1 MPLLAIPSI
10 EIRAGVCTDPRG
22 PGNQAAGI
30 SEPIAMARAWAA
42 AGFRRV
48 HVRDLD
54 AMTGRGSNADLLE
67 DMARDGAVEVQTDA
81 AIQSGDQIE
90 RLLDAGAAQV
100 VLGPRAIEEPE
111 WTAGV
116 AGSYP
121 GLLVI
126 ETDVRERRVV
136 TRGWVRNL
144 PLDIFDLLAELSTL
158 PLGGLLVSPAAG
170 NAEVS
175 RSPSDLNLLEDLSE
189 TCNFAILAS
198 GGVSTMNDARALE
211 HRGVSGV
218 VLDASAFLNLDPR
231 VVAAEFAG

>member
-10 EIRAGVCTDPRG
+10 EIRAGLCADPRTG
-22 PGNQAAGI
+22 AVPGSSI
-30 SEPIAMARAWAA
+30 SDPFAVARAWAA

-54 AMTGRGSNADLLE
+54 AMSGRGSNADLLE
-67 DMARDGAVEVQTDA
+67 DMARDGAVELQFDA
-81 AIQSGDQIE
+81 AIQSGDEIE
-90 RLLDAGAAQV
+90 RLLEAGAAQV
-100 VLGPRAIEEPE
+100 VLGARAIEETE

-116 AGSYP
+116 ADAYP

-144 PLDIFDLLAELSTL
+144 PLDIFDLVAELAAL

-170 NAEVS
+170 SAETS
-175 RSPSDLNLLEDLSE
+175 RTPSDLNLLEDLAE
-189 TCNFAILAS
+189 TCDFAILAC

-211 HRGVSGV
+211 HRGVAGV
-218 VLDASAFLNLDPR
+218 VLDGAAFNSLDPR
-231 VVAAEFAG
+231 LVAAEFAG

>member
-10 EIRAGVCTDPRG
+10 EVRAGVCTDSRG
-22 PGNQAAGI
+22 DANQGRSI
-30 SEPIAMARAWAA
+30 NDPIAMARAWGAI
-42 AGFRRV
+42 GFRRV

-54 AMTGRGSNADLLE
+54 AIAGRGSNADLLE
-67 DMARDGAVEVQTDA
+67 DLARDGAVEVQIDA

-90 RLLDAGAAQV
+90 RLLDAGTARV
-100 VLGPRAIEEPE
+100 VLGPRALEEPE

-144 PLDIFDLLAELSTL
+144 PVDIFDLVAELAQL

-170 NAEVS
+170 AGEMP
-175 RSPSDLNLLEDLSE
+175 RTPSDLNLLEDLAE
-189 TCNFAILAS
+189 TCDFAVLAC

-218 VLDASAFLNLDPR
+218 VLEAPAFIHLDPR

>member
-1 MPLLAIPSI
+1 MSLLAIPVI
-10 EIRAGVCTDPRG
+10 EIRDGVCAEPRG
-22 PGNQAAGI
+22 GAVQGATIGHPTAV
-30 SEPIAMARAWAA
+30 ARAWAT

-54 AMTGRGSNADLLE
+54 AISGRGSNADLLE
-67 DMARDGAVEVQTDA
+67 DMARDGAVELQIDA

-90 RLLDAGAAQV
+90 RLLDAGTAQV
-100 VLGPRAIEEPE
+100 VLGPRAIEETE

-116 AGSYP
+116 AVSYP
-121 GLLVI
+121 GLLI
-126 ETDVRERRVV
+126 LETDVRERRVV

-144 PLDIFDLLAELSTL
+144 PLDVFDLVAEFAAL
-158 PLGGLLVSPAAG
+158 PLGGLLVSLASSG
-170 NAEVS
+170 AEIS
-175 RSPSDLNLLEDLSE
+175 RTPSDLNLLEDLAE
-189 TCNFAILAS
+189 TCDYAVLAC

-218 VLDASAFLNLDPR
+218 VLDAAAFVNLDPR